1 MISPDKLSIQNLKS
15 SYKSVCNALAEH
27 HIKEAF
33 DIIAPLVKETHN
45 SDLIDSHYNLEF
57 NYRNMLKYMV
67 EGITD
72 PERQKIYLQQI
83 NEVYLLID
91 KTYDFLLGK
100 YSSDIYYETKR
111 SLESVPLKDSI
122 ESYTSTVANYELLK
136 LASPDS
142 PFSESDQQTV
152 YTLFNAIWT
161 KSHSSDDAT
170 LLLTSLFNNDQ
181 IPWNHKALFSS
192 AVVLALLQQ
201 FNHDLIILL
210 FNLIEH
216 NNEQVS
222 ARAVTGLLLI
232 MYKYDDRIKNSKDI
246 KSRIKILAEDEKLTE
261 LIKTIVIQLIR
272 TRETEK
278 ISKKLTDDILPEVV
292 KMQPK
297 IKDKLDLENLIS
309 DKLKEDKNPDWED
322 VFQDSPELLNK
333 LEEVSKW
340 QLEGAD
346 VFLTTFKM
354 LKHFPFFNEIPNWLT
369 PFHLNNPSVIDALKD
384 ETDAFKSR
392 ELLEGLENSRFLCN
406 SDKYSLIM
414 SIQHMPTMQKE
425 MMGTMFGAELQQMA
439 DIEKDES
446 ALNANYSKL
455 TISNQYIQ
463 DLYRL
468 FKVYPQ
474 KHHFEDIFLWD
485 MTFHQKWF
493 FNILLPE
500 METKIQIGEYFF
512 KKSYYS
518 EALEIFTSISEDSKP
533 TLDVTQKTAYCYQQL
548 NDYDSALNW
557 YLRADFFETQTAW
570 NKKKIALCYLHL
582 NNPEKALEY
591 YKEADALTP
600 ENLHTLASIGHC
612 LFETKEYEESL
623 KYYFKVE
630 YMDSSNTKVWRPIAW
645 CSFVLGKFEQSEKY
659 YQKLIVN
666 EKNGNDLMNLGHVL
680 WCKGER
686 KEALNIYQKS
696 VLAPGNSLKAF
707 EEAFY
712 DDIETLIKNGIN
724 KEDLPIMFDQILYSI
739 EE

>member
-1 MISPDKLSIQNLKS
+1 MISPDKITIQTIKA
-15 SYKSVCNALAEH
+15 SYKSVCKALTEH

-33 DIIAPLVKETHN
+33 DTIAPLVKETHN
-45 SDLIDSHYNLEF
+45 SDLIDLHYNLEF

-72 PERQKIYLQQI
+72 PERQKIYFQQI
-83 NEVYLLID
+83 TEIYLLID

-100 YSSDIYYETKR
+100 YSSDIYYETKH
-111 SLESVPLKDSI
+111 SLETTSLKETI
-122 ESYTSTVANYELLK
+122 ENYTSSVSNFELRQ
-136 LASPDS
+136 LASTDS
-142 PFSESDQQTV
+142 LFTDNDQQTV
-152 YTLFNAIWT
+152 YSLFNAIWT
-161 KSHSSDDAT
+161 ESYSTDDST
-170 LLLTSLFNNDQ
+170 QLLTSLFNNNQ

-201 FNHDLIILL
+201 YSHKLILLL
-210 FNLIEH
+210 FNLLEH
-216 NNEQVS
+216 DDEQVS
-222 ARAVTGLLLI
+222 ARVVTGLLLI
-232 MYKYDDRIKNSKDI
+232 LYKYDDRIKNSDEI
-246 KSRIKILAEDEKLTE
+246 KLRIKILAENEKLTE
-261 LIKTIVIQLIR
+261 LIKSIVIQLIR

-297 IKDKLDLENLIS
+297 IEDKLDLENLIS
-309 DKLKEDKNPDWED
+309 DKFKEDKNPDWED

-369 PFHLNNPSVIDALKD
+369 PFHLNNPAVVEALED
-384 ETDAFKSR
+384 ETDAFKSK

-406 SDKYSLIM
+406 SDKYSLVM
-414 SIQHMPTMQKE
+414 SVQHMPSMQKE

-468 FKVYPQ
+468 FKVHPQ
-474 KHHFEDIFLWD
+474 KHHFEDIFRWD
-485 MTFHQKWF
+485 MTFHNKWF

-500 METKIQIGEYFF
+500 METKTQIGEYFF
-512 KKSYYS
+512 KKSYYP
-518 EALEIFTSISEDSKP
+518 EALEIFTSISEEGKP
-533 TLDVTQKTAYCYQQL
+533 SLDITQKIAYCHHQL
-548 NDYDSALNW
+548 NDYKGALNW

-582 NNPEKALEY
+582 NSPEKALEY
-591 YKEADALTP
+591 YKEADTLTP

-612 LFETKEYEESL
+612 LYETKEYKEAL

-680 WCKGER
+680 WCRGER

-696 VLAPGNSLKAF
+696 VLASGNSLKAF

-724 KEDLPIMFDQILYSI
+724 KEDLPIMFDQIRYSI
-739 EE
+739 DN